1 MFVTKKAENDVI
13 KLRSALS
20 DVKFMAKQALV
31 DGEGVSE
38 KTKSFLDDIIKIGNL
53 WESDFKQKEK
63 QYNIDIEILHK
74 LVKPLE
80 ANKNKLVR

>member
-38 KTKSFLDDIIKIGNL
+38 KTKSFLDDIIKIVDVGMYEEPKNSM
-53 WESDFKQKEK
+53 ERAKQIINDEK
-63 QYNIDIEILHK
+63 CCGEK
-74 LVKPLE
+74 
-80 ANKNKLVR
+80 